1 MGVSAEPE
9 IRRTELCAS
18 AYSFLVLVSDGVS
31 GVMSDQEIVDVVKEA
46 RTPEMGARDVVGFAT
61 EVGEGEEGG
70 GDNCTCL
77 VVRLGGWERRGEGG
91 GGSLGTREGREWRR
105 RDAADPRRART

>member
-9 IRRTELCAS
+9 IRRTELGAS
-18 AYSFLVLVSDGVS
+18 EYAFLTLISDGVS

-46 RTPEMGARDVVGFAT
+46 KTPEQGARDVVGFAA
-61 EVGEGEEGG
+61 EVGAESG
-70 GDNCTCL
+70 GDNCTCI

-105 RDAADPRRART
+105 KDAADPRRSRQM